1 MSDLPFRVLPAPD
14 ETTAFFWSSGQDG
27 RLRFLRC
34 QECGTYLHPPLP
46 RCFACGSRDLAPEPV
61 SGRATVH
68 TCTVNHQ
75 PWTGEAEPWS
85 IAIVELEEQEG
96 LRLTTNVV
104 GCAPEDVAIGMAV
117 EVDFEQHDD
126 VWIPVFR
133 PVGAEAS

>member
-46 RCFACGSRDLAPEPV
+46 RCFTCGSRDLAPEPV

-75 PWTGEAEPWS
+75 PGPGEAEPWS

-96 LRLTTNVV
+96 LRLTSNLV
-104 GCAPEDVAIGMAV
+104 GCEPDEARIGMLV
-117 EVDFEQHDD
+117 QVTFEQHDQ
-126 VWIPVFR
+126 VWFPVFE
-133 PVGAEAS
+133 PA